1 MQQVS
6 AMEFF
11 AVCLVHGDYVLI
23 SSEYLNLNNFLLC
36 FQSKPLIVHNLIWH
50 LRPTPCEC
58 DTLGSVDRNKGPN
71 IAINCDGIQL
81 HCFIIISVLKD
92 DVRDP

>member
-23 SSEYLNLNNFLLC
+23 SSKYLNLNNSLLC
-36 FQSKPLIVHNLIWH
+36 FQSKH
-50 LRPTPCEC
+50 
-58 DTLGSVDRNKGPN
+58 
-71 IAINCDGIQL
+71 Q
-81 HCFIIISVLKD
+81 ISVTSSGTSGPLLVNVTPSD
-92 DVRDP
+92 L